1 MTILRGQPIPIDP
14 PSDTESRAQYG
25 QRLVL
30 HILQTGETAAIC
42 DGDLELALSQSTIF
56 YVRGVDAVVV
66 TAIQQTRALICLVL
80 AARAKDAVPV
90 HSTVQPPAVE
100 PSTPNEGPMARLK
113 DRPLVRPPSGS
124 LATIEF

>member
-14 PSDTESRAQYG
+14 PADTESRAQYG

-30 HILQTGETAAIC
+30 HVMQTSETGGLS
-42 DGDLELALSQSTIF
+42 DDDLELALSQSTTF
-56 YVRGVDAVVV
+56 YTRGLDAVVV
-66 TAIQQTRALICLVL
+66 AALQRTRALICLVL

-90 HSTVQPPAVE
+90 LSTVQAPAVE
-100 PSTPNEGPMARLK
+100 PSQPNEGPMARLR
-113 DRPLVRPPSGS
+113 DAPIVRPPAGS